1 METKRIAICFFGITR
16 SLSFTIESVVEN
28 VIDPA
33 KETGEVKVFAHFFKQ
48 RKIENSRTG
57 ESALL
62 NPNEHHLL
70 NADEVELEQ
79 PDKFLASSNFG
90 AVSKFGDGFGDQFQS
105 LRNLFH
111 QLYSLQKVTLNALE
125 WNPDIVVFVRPDL
138 QYHDSMFNIYK
149 RASRLSDGV
158 FVPNWQHWDGLNDRF
173 SVAVGTKAI
182 RAYGLRFE
190 QVLSYC
196 EHMNAPLHSEK
207 LLKYVLRNERIRTM
221 GIRASRVRANLTLAE
236 EPFHHYRIL
245 SLHNYLAHLCR
256 CSFDNKLLV
265 SVMWSLQV
273 LIYGN
278 PYKNL
283 K

>member
-1 METKRIAICFFGITR
+1 METKRVAICFFGITR
-16 SLSFTIESVVEN
+16 SLSFTIDSVVKN
-28 VIDPA
+28 VIEPA
-33 KETGEVKVFAHFFKQ
+33 REIGEVKVFAHFFEQ
-48 RKIENSRTG
+48 RKIENLRTG

-70 NADEVELEQ
+70 KADEVELEQ
-79 PDKFLASSNFG
+79 PDEFLASSDFA
-90 AVSKFGDGFGDQFQS
+90 AVSEFGDGFGDHFQS

-111 QLYSLQKVTLNALE
+111 QLYSLRAVTLNALE
-125 WNPDIVVFVRPDL
+125 WNPDIVIFVRPDL
-138 QYHDSMFNIYK
+138 QYHDSMLDIYK
-149 RASRLSDGV
+149 IASRLSGGV

-173 SVAVGTKAI
+173 AVAVGIKAI

-190 QVLSYC
+190 QVLPYC
-196 EHMNAPLHSEK
+196 EFMSAPLHSEK
-207 LLKYVLRNERIRTM
+207 LLKYVLRNERIKTM
-221 GIRASRVRANLTLAE
+221 GIRASRVRADFSLAE

-245 SLHNYLAHLCR
+245 SIHNYLAQLCR

-265 SVMWSLQV
+265 NAMWSLQV
-273 LIYGN
+273 LVYGN